1 MYWII
6 GIISV
11 LGIMTGIFSILK
23 QNKVNGIIRIVLAI
37 VCPIIA
43 IWFCSLKESRAY
55 GGTDWEFMLHSATVD
70 GDFCPW
76 ILLILLVI
84 EAILIVG
91 TIIKVMQAKKTN

>member
-43 IWFCSLKESRAY
+43 VWFCSLKESRAY

-70 GDFCPW
+70 GDFYPW
-76 ILLILLVI
+76 ILLVLLGV
-84 EAILIVG
+84 EVILIAG
-91 TIIKVMQAKKTN
+91 TIVKVIKARKTN